1 MVHTNYKWNISKEEG
16 SKILDDKIREI
27 LIERNDRIEISELNF
42 AIQNR
47 TKDIIIMNNKKKK
60 NLINFIKVVL
70 GGLKYYVEENKDFY
84 FLTNENKKTYIELN
98 VINSIKLNDWVF
110 VDDDDY

>member
-1 MVHTNYKWNISKEEG
+1 MVHENYKWNISKEEG

-84 FLTNENKKTYIELN
+84 FLTSENKKTYIELN

>member
-1 MVHTNYKWNISKEEG
+1 MVHKNYKWNISKEEG

-84 FLTNENKKTYIELN
+84 FLTSENKKTYIELN

>member
-1 MVHTNYKWNISKEEG
+1 MVHKNYKWNISKEEG
-16 SKILDDKIREI
+16 SKLLDDKIREI
-27 LIERNDRIEISELNF
+27 LVERNDRIEISELNF

-47 TKDIIIMNNKKKK
+47 TKDIIVMNNKKKK

-70 GGLKYYVEENKDFY
+70 GGLKYYLEENKENY
-84 FLTNENKKTYIELN
+84 FLTTENKKTYIELS

>member
-1 MVHTNYKWNISKEEG
+1 MVHKNYKWNISKEEG

-47 TKDIIIMNNKKKK
+47 TKDIIIMNNNKKK

-84 FLTNENKKTYIELN
+84 FLTSENKKTYIELN